1 MSRSSLHVSIDKHV
15 SLNVYTR
22 LTVFDGPNAGF
33 SLPGAISVPI
43 AKALWW
49 KVDSLSTTDT
59 KPDIVHS

>member
-1 MSRSSLHVSIDKHV
+1 MSSFHVSIDKHV

-22 LTVFDGPNAGF
+22 LTVLDGPNAGF

-43 AKALWW
+43 AKALRW